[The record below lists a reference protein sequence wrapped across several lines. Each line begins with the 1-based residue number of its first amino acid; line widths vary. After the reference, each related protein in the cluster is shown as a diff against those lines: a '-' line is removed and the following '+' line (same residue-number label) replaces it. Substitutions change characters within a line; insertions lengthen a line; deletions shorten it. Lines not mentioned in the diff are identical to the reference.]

1 MGDERVIGMGLLQ
14 PVAILAAFAVDGRSR
29 AKQNGKRER
38 DKKEVHGRPV
48 VVGGM
53 VVAAEHLRTQTA

>member
-1 MGDERVIGMGLLQ
+1 MGLLQ

-53 VVAAEHLRTQTA
+53 VVAAEHLTTQTA